1 VTSTHGF
8 DVKLLA
14 LDLAGLD
21 HLLSEHRQARL
32 IAQGHA
38 DFSQAPHQQPLGKA
52 DLGHGAGRRC
62 QVEAPV
68 RPIAGLPDIV
78 VIAAIHAEIMS
89 HNRRMSKLFAA
100 DSAVIEG
107 GIRRTAFI
115 KLIGMRCS
123 QLLSS
128 AKAQECTQR
137 LASAQGATKYVV
149 MRGIPFR

>member
-1 VTSTHGF
+1 
-8 DVKLLA
+8 L
-14 LDLAGLD
+14 
-21 HLLSEHRQARL
+21 
-32 IAQGHA
+32 
-38 DFSQAPHQQPLGKA
+38 
-52 DLGHGAGRRC
+52 
-62 QVEAPV
+62 
-68 RPIAGLPDIV
+68 

-89 HNRRMSKLFAA
+89 HNLPMRKLFTA